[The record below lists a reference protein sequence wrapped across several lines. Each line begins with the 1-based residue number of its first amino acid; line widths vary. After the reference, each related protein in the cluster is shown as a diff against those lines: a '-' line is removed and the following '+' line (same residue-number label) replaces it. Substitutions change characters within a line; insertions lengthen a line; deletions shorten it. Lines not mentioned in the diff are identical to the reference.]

1 MSIDELNF
9 DDSSYISSENSFL
22 KKYKNVCIS
31 EDQFNILKK
40 YNIDVYNYKDL
51 QQLIFAIETVLNN
64 SPYDLA
70 DLEYVS
76 ESLSER
82 NYYSN
87 INK

>member
-1 MSIDELNF
+1 MSIDKLNF
-9 DDSSYISSENSFL
+9 DGKSYIPSESIFL
-22 KKYKNVCIS
+22 KKYKNVYIS

-64 SPYDLA
+64 STYDLA
-70 DLEYVS
+70 DLESVS